1 MIFYASYAI
10 FRVQCNFTRPMYFTR
25 PMVFYAYYAI
35 FRVQCNFTRP
45 MAAFYASLH
54 ILYAPIHGRKRE
66 NGPFLASFEAASF
79 RQQQPP
85 QQLRFGQPRLRA
97 RTPPRQFKRAQRRLK
112 AITTIC
118 HTHLDEE
125 AQGDA
130 VAFKQQYQLS
140 EELEKAWPI
149 GGLFPCVP
157 LWGGAKR
164 CGLFPGAPVCNCI
177 RMRQELI
184 RQQREEHKGFVLEL
198 ERNTQFV
205 HQLKCT
211 YICFHPTTNASS
223 FICWLGLNK

>member
-1 MIFYASYAI
+1 MDG
-10 FRVQCNFTRPMYFTR
+10 N
-25 PMVFYAYYAI
+25 
-35 FRVQCNFTRP
+35 
-45 MAAFYASLH
+45 
-54 ILYAPIHGRKRE
+54 GRTD
-66 NGPFLASFEAASF
+66 PFLLRSK
-79 RQQQPP
+79 QQVS
-85 QQLRFGQPRLRA
+85 GSSN
-97 RTPPRQFKRAQRRLK
+97 RRNSSDLDSL
-112 AITTIC
+112 AITTIF

-157 LWGGAKR
+157 LWGD
-164 CGLFPGAPVCNCI
+164 CI

-205 HQLKCT
+205 HQLKCA